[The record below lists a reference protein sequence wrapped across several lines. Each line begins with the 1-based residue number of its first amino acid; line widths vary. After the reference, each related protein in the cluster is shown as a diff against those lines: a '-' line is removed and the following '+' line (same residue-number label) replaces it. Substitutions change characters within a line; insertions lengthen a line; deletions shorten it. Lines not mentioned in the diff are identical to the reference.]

1 MPLTRTLVAAAALA
15 MSGGLAACGAS
26 DDGSTPRDASPA
38 DFCRTFAGLRATTA
52 PHELAAALSKVGT
65 PQDID
70 NSARRGFE
78 VLIDHLRAL
87 PDDSPAHA
95 LRGMARRLV
104 GSEEAEVVA
113 FLTYVT
119 RECHTD
125 LPS

>member
-1 MPLTRTLVAAAALA
+1 MPLTRTLVAAGALA
-15 MSGGLAACGAS
+15 LSGGLAACGAS
-26 DDGSTPRDASPA
+26 DGSTPGDASPA
-38 DFCRTFAGLRATTA
+38 DFCRTFSGLRATTA
-52 PHELAAALSKVGT
+52 PHDLAAALSKVGT

-70 NSARRGFE
+70 ASARRGFE

-87 PDDSPAHA
+87 PANSQAHA

-104 GSEEAEVVA
+104 GSEETDVVA
-113 FLTYVT
+113 FLNYVT